1 MVILAKHDRTYYYR
15 NKETETET
23 AIVQLQK
30 MNCDRQHLSG
40 GKHDPRHLFGGYPV
54 KITDAKTND
63 P

>member
-1 MVILAKHDRTYYYR
+1 MAILAKHDRTNCYWKITIHAEWL
-15 NKETETET
+15 NK
-23 AIVQLQK
+23 Q
-30 MNCDRQHLSG
+30 MNCDRRHLSG